1 METFNALKCKLQD
14 IIYNIVYNITYQ
26 GVVTLDYITDSLIVA
41 EDYQYIVN
49 ESMTIDGYITLS
61 EGALVIS

>member
-1 METFNALKCKLQD
+1 MKTFNPLALKCLLQD
-14 IIYNIVYNITYQ
+14 IIYNITYQ
-26 GVVTLDYITDSLIVA
+26 GVVTLDYVTDSLTIA
-41 EDYQYIVN
+41 ENYQYLVN

>member
-1 METFNALKCKLQD
+1 MKAYDPLKCLIQD
-14 IIYNIVYNITYQ
+14 VIYNYDITYQ

-41 EDYQYIVN
+41 ENYQYLVN